1 MYDIYI
7 YMSDQ
12 SWCCRCKKVTPDS
25 TKIEYVRT
33 KNDKLRKIC
42 NCECGTKKSTFVN
55 QRTGGALT
63 DDEKTEANYWSRI
76 AASAYENPEDRA
88 KYISEAGINDLE
100 IDPEDE
106 GFQDERTA
114 VYKNKETGKRIYGM
128 RGTNFK
134 DKKDLKADAWI
145 VAGDVTKSGV
155 YKHWDKQ
162 LGGLIDKYGKENVE
176 RLVGHSLAG
185 RTALELGKKYD
196 IASESFNTGSAPS
209 DVTKK
214 FSATKLDTIED
225 ICRESDFVSINCPA
239 TKETLHLMNEE
250 RFKLMKKTAF
260 VINTARG
267 DIIDEKALV
276 QALVNKEIA
285 GAGLDVFE
293 TEPNLPNE
301 LKTMEN
307 VVSFPHLGSAT
318 IETRLAMGNTAIDNT
333 LAFFAGTDL
342 PNKVV

>member
-1 MYDIYI
+1 
-7 YMSDQ
+7 MSDQ

-106 GFQDERTA
+106 EFQDERTA

-209 DVTKK
+209 DVTKNVLNK
-214 FSATKLDTIED
+214 TKCVLFPRSAD
-225 ICRESDFVSINCPA
+225 CV
-239 TKETLHLMNEE
+239 TLRKN
-250 RFKLMKKTAF
+250 R
-260 VINTARG
+260 NW
-267 DIIDEKALV
+267 LV
-276 QALVNKEIA
+276 HTDPV
-285 GAGLDVFE
+285 GV
-293 TEPNLPNE
+293 
-301 LKTMEN
+301 
-307 VVSFPHLGSAT
+307 SAT
-318 IETRLAMGNTAIDNT
+318 ISPYKNRFIYPRASNPHTIKNW
-333 LAFFAGTDL
+333 FY
-342 PNKVV
+342 